1 MALTAEWRTNGI
13 ADAILVVDDGDNTVR
28 EALAANADRLG
39 NLLTEMG
46 ELESWLGERA
56 VAEDKRDPSAWG
68 DLVISR
74 ASSGE
79 IITMDPERFWNGVYE
94 WFRSRGVDY
103 DSARR

>member
-1 MALTAEWRTNGI
+1 MALTAEWRTNGDL
-13 ADAILVVDDGDNTVR
+13 DAILVVDDRDNTVR
-28 EALAANADRLG
+28 EALTANPDRLS

-46 ELESWLGERA
+46 DLHAWLGERS
-56 VAEDKRDPSAWG
+56 VAADKRDPSAWG

-79 IITMDPERFWNGVYE
+79 IIDMDPERFWNGVYE